1 MRHVGGS
8 RRGGSGRAIT
18 VNARF
23 DNLMMSY
30 PLTLTHFF
38 ERSRRLFAR
47 KTIATRVPGGPLFRY
62 TYGEFVA
69 RTMRLAGALAALGV
83 RRGDRVATFAWN
95 THRHLELYW
104 AVPLSGAILHTL
116 NIRLSAHD
124 LTYIINHAGDS
135 IIFADASLLPL
146 LAALRDAL
154 PTVRRIVVMPDEAGA
169 FGSSG
174 AAASVEHAA
183 YEALVAGAEPVSGW
197 PELQETDAAG
207 MCYTSGTTGHPKG
220 VVYTH
225 RAMFLHCLAE
235 AMTDQ
240 FGISEDD
247 RILHIVPMFHAN
259 SWCLPFTAVMVGAD
273 QVFAGPN
280 PQPRDI
286 CQLIQAEKVTFTGA
300 VPTVWIAVK
309 ELCEKEGFDI
319 SSLRTIA
326 IGGSAAPK
334 SLQQAYAKN
343 FGVQMSHAWGMTE
356 MTPLG
361 TVTRLKSYMGDWPEE
376 KKYDVFARV
385 GYPSVGVDARIVD
398 DSGKELAWD
407 GLGMGELQVRGPWV
421 VASYYDN
428 AESADRFTADGW
440 FRTGDVATID
450 AEGYVQITDRTKD
463 LIKSGGE
470 WVSSVDVENMIM
482 AHPKVLE
489 AAVIA
494 VPHPKWVE
502 RPLACVVPKPGSVIE
517 PGEIIDFLRSKLA
530 RWALPDEIEIIDAV
544 PKTSVGKFDKKV
556 LRERY
561 KNWKPRDMTENA

>member
-1 MRHVGGS
+1 VS
-8 RRGGSGRAIT
+8 P
-18 VNARF
+18 RF
-23 DNLMMSY
+23 DNLMMNY

-38 ERSRRLFAR
+38 ERSRRLFGR
-47 KTIATRVPGGPLFRY
+47 KTIATRVPGQAMFRY
-62 TYGEFVA
+62 TYADFAE

-83 RRGDRVATFAWN
+83 RRGERVATFAWN
-95 THRHLELYW
+95 SHRHLELYW
-104 AVPLSGAILHTL
+104 ATPLSGAVLHTL
-116 NIRLSAHD
+116 NIRLSPLD

-135 IIFADASLLPL
+135 IIFADASLWPV
-146 LAALRDAL
+146 LAAIRDKL
-154 PTVRRIVVMPDEAGA
+154 PSVRKIVIMPDGVAEAATTAGR
-169 FGSSG
+169 
-174 AAASVEHAA
+174 EHAE
-183 YEALVAGAEPVSGW
+183 YEALLADARPVDGW
-197 PELQETDAAG
+197 PELGETDAAG

-235 AMTDQ
+235 ATADL
-240 FGISEDD
+240 FAISEAD

-259 SWCLPFTAVMVGAD
+259 SWCLPYTALMVGAD
-273 QVFAGPN
+273 QIFAGAN
-280 PQPRDI
+280 PQPPDI
-286 CQLIQAEKVTFTGA
+286 CRMIQSEKITFTGA
-300 VPTVWIAVK
+300 VPTVWIAIK
-309 ELCEKEGFDI
+309 ELCEKEGYDI

-326 IGGSAAPK
+326 IGGSAAPR

-361 TVTRLKSYMGDWPEE
+361 TVTRLKSYMEDWSEE
-376 KKYDVFARV
+376 KKYDVYSRV
-385 GYPSVGVDARIVD
+385 GYASVGVDVRIVD
-398 DSGKELAWD
+398 DSGAELAWD
-407 GLGMGELQVRGPWV
+407 GESMGELQVRGPWV

-428 AESADRFTADGW
+428 PESADRFTGDGW

-470 WVSSVDVENMIM
+470 WVSSVDVENLIM
-482 AHPKVLE
+482 SHPKVLE

-502 RPLACVVPKPGSVIE
+502 RPLACVVPKPGSALE
-517 PGEIIDFLRSKLA
+517 PGEIIDFLRPQLA
-530 RWALPDEIEIIDAV
+530 RWALPDAVEIIDAV

-561 KNWKPRDMTENA
+561 KAWAPRES

>member
-1 MRHVGGS
+1 M
-8 RRGGSGRAIT
+8 
-18 VNARF
+18 NARF

-47 KTIATRVPGGPLFRY
+47 KTIATRVPGGSLFRY
-62 TYGEFVA
+62 TYGEFVE

-83 RRGDRVATFAWN
+83 RKGDRVATFAWN
-95 THRHLELYW
+95 SHRHLELYW

-146 LAALRDAL
+146 LGAFRDAL
-154 PTVRRIVVMPDEAGA
+154 PTVRRIVVMPDGTGA
-169 FGSSG
+169 VGSSG
-174 AAASVEHAA
+174 AAASVEDTA
-183 YEALVAGAEPVSGW
+183 YEALVAGAEPLSGW

-207 MCYTSGTTGHPKG
+207 MCYTSGTTGHPEG

-235 AMTDQ
+235 AMADQ

-273 QVFAGPN
+273 QIFAGPN

-286 CQLIQAEKVTFTGA
+286 CQLIQTEKVTFTGA

-407 GLGMGELQVRGPWV
+407 GVGMGELQVRGPWV

-561 KNWKPRDMTENA
+561 KNWKPRDVTEEA

>member
-1 MRHVGGS
+1 M
-8 RRGGSGRAIT
+8 
-18 VNARF
+18 NARF

-62 TYGEFVA
+62 TYGEFVE

-95 THRHLELYW
+95 SHRHLELYW

-124 LTYIINHAGDS
+124 LTYIVNHAGDS

-146 LAALRDAL
+146 LGAFRDAL
-154 PTVRRIVVMPDEAGA
+154 PTVRRIVVMPDGTGA
-169 FGSSG
+169 VGSSG
-174 AAASVEHAA
+174 AAASAEDAA
-183 YEALVAGAEPVSGW
+183 YEALVAGAEPLSGW

-235 AMTDQ
+235 AMADQ

-273 QVFAGPN
+273 QIFAGPN

-286 CQLIQAEKVTFTGA
+286 CQLIQTEKVTFTGA

-407 GLGMGELQVRGPWV
+407 GVGMGELQVRGPWV

-561 KNWKPRDMTENA
+561 KNWKPRDVTENA

>member
-1 MRHVGGS
+1 
-8 RRGGSGRAIT
+8 

-62 TYGEFVA
+62 TYGEFA
-69 RTMRLAGALAALGV
+69 ERTMRLAGALAALGV

-146 LAALRDAL
+146 LAAFRDAL

-174 AAASVEHAA
+174 AAASVEHAT

-235 AMTDQ
+235 AMADQ

-286 CQLIQAEKVTFTGA
+286 CQLIQTEKVTFTGA

-361 TVTRLKSYMGDWPEE
+361 TVTRLKSYMGSWPEE

-398 DSGKELAWD
+398 DSGNELAWD
-407 GLGMGELQVRGPWV
+407 GVGMGELQVRGPWV

-470 WVSSVDVENMIM
+470 WVSSVDVENLIM
-482 AHPKVLE
+482 AHPKVFE

-502 RPLACVVPKPGSVIE
+502 RPLACVVPKPGCVIE

-530 RWALPDEIEIIDAV
+530 RWALPDAIEIIDAV

-561 KNWKPRDMTENA
+561 KNWKPRDVTENA

>member
-1 MRHVGGS
+1 V
-8 RRGGSGRAIT
+8 T
-18 VNARF
+18 PRF
-23 DNLMMSY
+23 DNLMMNY

-38 ERSRRLFAR
+38 ERSRRLFAK
-47 KTIATRVPGGPLFRY
+47 KTIATRVPGRAMFRY
-62 TYGEFVA
+62 TYDDFAE
-69 RTMRLAGALAALGV
+69 RTTRLAGALAALGV

-95 THRHLELYW
+95 SHRHLEIYW
-104 AVPLSGAILHTL
+104 AAPLSGAILHTL
-116 NIRLSAHD
+116 NIRLSPLD

-135 IIFADASLLPL
+135 VIFVDASLWPA
-146 LAALRDAL
+146 LAAIRDKL
-154 PTVRRIVVMPDEAGA
+154 TTVRKIVIMPDGVADAAQTAGR
-169 FGSSG
+169 
-174 AAASVEHAA
+174 EHDE
-183 YEALVAGAEPVSGW
+183 YEAMLSEAEPLRAW
-197 PELQETDAAG
+197 PELGETDAAG

-235 AMTDQ
+235 ATTDL
-240 FGISEDD
+240 FGISERD

-259 SWCLPFTAVMVGAD
+259 SWCLPFTGVMVGAD
-273 QVFAGPN
+273 QIFAGAN
-280 PQPRDI
+280 PQPPDI
-286 CQLIQAEKVTFTGA
+286 CRMIQNERITFTGA
-300 VPTVWIAVK
+300 VPTVWIAIK
-309 ELCEKEGFDI
+309 ELCEKEGYDI

-326 IGGSAAPK
+326 IGGSAAPR

-361 TVTRLKSYMGDWPEE
+361 TVTRLKSYMEDWSEE
-376 KKYDVFARV
+376 KKYDVYSRV
-385 GYPSVGVDARIVD
+385 GYASVGVDIRIVD
-398 DSGKELAWD
+398 DSGAVLPWD
-407 GLGMGELQVRGPWV
+407 GESMGELQVRGPWV
-421 VASYYDN
+421 VGSYYDN
-428 AESADRFTADGW
+428 PESADRFTADGW

-470 WVSSVDVENMIM
+470 WVSSVDVENLIM
-482 AHPKVLE
+482 SHPKVLE

-502 RPLACVVPKPGSVIE
+502 RPLACVVPKPGAALE
-517 PGEIIDFLRSKLA
+517 PGEIIEFLRPQLA
-530 RWALPDEIEIIDAV
+530 KWALPDAVEIIDAV

-561 KNWKPRDMTENA
+561 KSWTPRDA

>member
-1 MRHVGGS
+1 
-8 RRGGSGRAIT
+8 

-23 DNLMMSY
+23 DNLMMTY

-62 TYGEFVA
+62 TYGEFVE

-95 THRHLELYW
+95 SHRHLELYW

-124 LTYIINHAGDS
+124 LTYIVNHAGDS

-146 LAALRDAL
+146 LGAFRDAL
-154 PTVRRIVVMPDEAGA
+154 PTVRRIVVMPDGTGA
-169 FGSSG
+169 VGSSG
-174 AAASVEHAA
+174 AAASAADAA
-183 YEALVAGAEPVSGW
+183 YEALVAGAEPLSGW

-235 AMTDQ
+235 AMADQ

-273 QVFAGPN
+273 QIFAGPN

-286 CQLIQAEKVTFTGA
+286 CQLIQTEKVTFTGA

-407 GLGMGELQVRGPWV
+407 GVGMGELQVRGPWV

-517 PGEIIDFLRSKLA
+517 PGEIIEFLRSKLA

-561 KNWKPRDMTENA
+561 KNWKPRDVTENA